1 MITKDELEKI
11 LWSIALPGFAQIL
24 NKKFFKGL
32 LLIGLE
38 ILINIQSNFNDVI
51 ILSFHG
57 EIERAIGQT
66 NYQWLMFYPC
76 LYFFAIW
83 DAYSDANGKKVS
95 LAFLP
100 FVFSAYLVTVGLIY
114 SATFKVNGML
124 LGPIWLP
131 MLSLPMGILIGILLR
146 FMLLKFVY
154 RAKET

>member
-24 NKKFFKGL
+24 NGKFLKGL
-32 LLIGLE
+32 LFIGLE
-38 ILINIQSNFNDVI
+38 IWINVQSNFNDVI

-57 EIERAIGQT
+57 EIEKAIEQT

-83 DAYSDANGKKVS
+83 DAYNDAIGKKAS

-131 MLSLPMGILIGILLR
+131 MLSLPIGILIGIFLR
-146 FMLLKFVY
+146 YMLLQFIY
-154 RAKET
+154 GADEN

>member
-24 NKKFFKGL
+24 NGKFLKGL
-32 LLIGLE
+32 LFIGLE
-38 ILINIQSNFNDVI
+38 IWINVQSNFNDVI

-57 EIERAIGQT
+57 EIEKAIEQT
-66 NYQWLMFYPC
+66 NYHWLMFYPC

-83 DAYSDANGKKVS
+83 DAYNDAIGKKES

-114 SATFKVNGML
+114 SATFKVYGML

-131 MLSLPMGILIGILLR
+131 MLSLPIGILIGIFLR
-146 FMLLKFVY
+146 YMLLQFIY
-154 RAKET
+154 GADET

>member
-1 MITKDELEKI
+1 MMTKDELEKI

-24 NKKFFKGL
+24 NGKFLKGL
-32 LLIGLE
+32 LFIGLE
-38 ILINIQSNFNDVI
+38 ILINVQSNFNDVI
-51 ILSFHG
+51 ILSFHW
-57 EIERAIGQT
+57 EIEKAIEQT

-76 LYFFAIW
+76 LYLFAIW
-83 DAYSDANGKKVS
+83 DAYSDANGKKAA

-131 MLSLPMGILIGILLR
+131 MLSLPIGILIGIFLRYILLQ
-146 FMLLKFVY
+146 FIY
-154 RAKET
+154 GAEET